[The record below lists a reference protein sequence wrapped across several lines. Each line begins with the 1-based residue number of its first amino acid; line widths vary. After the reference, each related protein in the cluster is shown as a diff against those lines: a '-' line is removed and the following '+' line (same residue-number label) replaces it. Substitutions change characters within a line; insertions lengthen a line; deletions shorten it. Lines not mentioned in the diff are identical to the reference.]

1 MQKVL
6 RLHKLVKNINLKNNK
21 YSQLMLIEVF
31 FARKGRTVLNDN
43 IVDNIV
49 CFVFPRME
57 SKDILRVV
65 TQPIELC

>member
-1 MQKVL
+1 
-6 RLHKLVKNINLKNNK
+6 
-21 YSQLMLIEVF
+21 MLIEVF
-31 FARKGRTVLNDN
+31 FARKGRNVLNDN